1 MVAGVGAT
9 ACAAVRVMGGEGI
22 RGDAGGATEE
32 TGRLGGM
39 WGVLRRRRGRGDS
52 SRRRVVFG
60 WPEGGMRVFSRRLAR
75 CQSDWVCRVTGAI

>member
-39 WGVLRRRRGRGDS
+39 CGVLRRRRGWRDS
-52 SRRRVVFG
+52 SRGRVFFG
-60 WPEGGMRVFSRRLAR
+60 WPEGEMRVFSRRLAR
-75 CQSDWVCRVTGAI
+75 CQTGFVG